1 MIEMKTEEKFL
12 KLFQANPV
20 ALTLTS
26 ARDNRYID
34 VNRVFERITGWER
47 EKIIGRTPFEIGLW
61 MEPRVRA
68 EMICKLAAGSP
79 VHNLEFTVRTR
90 SGELRV
96 GLGSAELVEI
106 DGEPCVLSAATDI
119 TDRVRD
125 TALLRERE
133 EHFRIVANSVPV
145 VIWMTGP
152 DTHCTYV
159 NQVWLDFTG
168 RSIEM
173 ELGYGWTENL
183 HPDDAQNCLDCYAR
197 AFERREPVQVEYRL
211 RRRDGEYRWFL
222 ASGVPRFEPN
232 GTFTGYIGSAMDIS
246 GRRELEDALSALSQR
261 LIDAH
266 DVERVRL
273 ARVLD
278 DDINQRLATLTPSL
292 RLLQRSLPDSEP
304 ALRQAVEEATCEVQ
318 SLMRDLHGL
327 SAGLHSPTLDVL
339 GLGAAAEG
347 LCRQIADRYGVV
359 IGCRAQTVPPK
370 SPPAVSRCLFH
381 VLEDVLQSAVDVGS
395 VRSIEVSLLG
405 TANEVALSIHVRGQ
419 GFDPNQISGVQGLGV
434 RSLQERL
441 KLVGGALFVDTTLPT
456 GTTVCARVPLTSQ

>member
-1 MIEMKTEEKFL
+1 MNEERFS
-12 KLFQANPV
+12 KLFRSNPL

-26 ARDNRYID
+26 VKDNRYID
-34 VNRVFERITGWER
+34 VNTGFERITGWGRDE
-47 EKIIGRTPFEIGLW
+47 IIGRTPFEIGLW
-61 MEPRVRA
+61 IEPRQRA
-68 EMICKLAAGSP
+68 DMMRKLASGTP

-119 TDRVRD
+119 TERARD
-125 TALLRERE
+125 VARLRERE

-145 VIWMTGP
+145 VIWMTGS

-168 RSIEM
+168 RSLEM
-173 ELGYGWTENL
+173 ELGYGWTESL
-183 HPDDAQNCLDCYAR
+183 HPDDAQQCLDRYAH
-197 AFERREPVQVEYRL
+197 AFERREFVQVEYRL

-222 ASGVPRFEPN
+222 ACGVPRFEPD
-232 GTFTGYIGSAMDIS
+232 GTFSGYIGSAMDIS
-246 GRRELEDALSALSQR
+246 GRKELEQTLSALSQR

-292 RLLQRSLPDSEP
+292 GMLLRSLPPWEFG
-304 ALRQAVEEATCEVQ
+304 LRQTVEAATHEVQ
-318 SLMRDLHGL
+318 NLMRDVHGL

-339 GLGAAAEG
+339 GLGTAAAG

-359 IGCRAQTVPPK
+359 IGCRAETIP
-370 SPPAVSRCLFH
+370 SLSSPAVSRCLFR
-381 VLEDVLQSAVDVGS
+381 VLEDVLQAAVDAGS
-395 VRSIEVSLLG
+395 VTSIDVSLLG
-405 TANEVALSIHVRGQ
+405 SADEVALTIQVRGR
-419 GFDPNQISGVQGLGV
+419 GFDPNQISGVQGLGIT
-434 RSLQERL
+434 SLQERL
-441 KLVGGALFVDTTLPT
+441 KLVGGALSVDATSRT
-456 GTTVCARVPLTSQ
+456 GTTLRASVPVQAE

>member
-1 MIEMKTEEKFL
+1 MKSEEKFS
-12 KLFQANPV
+12 KLFQANPL

-47 EKIIGRTPFEIGLW
+47 DEIIGRTPFEIGLW
-61 MEPRVRA
+61 MEPRLRA
-68 EMICKLAAGSP
+68 QMICTLASGNP
-79 VHNLEFTVRTR
+79 VHNIEFTVRTR

-106 DGEPCVLSAATDI
+106 DGEPCVLSVAADI
-119 TDRVRD
+119 TERGRD
-125 TALLRERE
+125 AALLRERE

-168 RSIEM
+168 RSLEM

-211 RRRDGEYRWFL
+211 RRRDGQYRWFL
-222 ASGVPRFEPN
+222 ACGVPRFEPN
-232 GTFTGYIGSAMDIS
+232 GTFSGYIGSAMDIS
-246 GRRELEDALSALSQR
+246 SRRELEDALSALSQR
-261 LIDAH
+261 LIDEH
-266 DVERVRL
+266 DGERVRL

-292 RLLQRSLPDSEP
+292 QMLERRLPASEFT
-304 ALRQAVEEATCEVQ
+304 LRQALEDATHEVQ
-318 SLMRDLHGL
+318 NVMRDLHGL

-339 GLGAAAEG
+339 GLGAAAAG

-359 IGCRAQTVPPK
+359 IGCRAEAMPPK
-370 SPPAVSRCLFH
+370 SQLAVSRCLFH
-381 VLEDVLQSAVDVGS
+381 VLEDVLQAAVDVGS
-395 VRSIEVSLLG
+395 VRSIDVSLSG
-405 TANEVALSIHVRGQ
+405 TVDEVALSIHVRGS
-419 GFDPNQISGVQGLGV
+419 GFDPDQLAGVQGLGV

-441 KLVGGALFVDTTLPT
+441 KLVGGALSVDATVSM
-456 GTTVCARVPLTSQ
+456 GTTVCARVPLPAQ